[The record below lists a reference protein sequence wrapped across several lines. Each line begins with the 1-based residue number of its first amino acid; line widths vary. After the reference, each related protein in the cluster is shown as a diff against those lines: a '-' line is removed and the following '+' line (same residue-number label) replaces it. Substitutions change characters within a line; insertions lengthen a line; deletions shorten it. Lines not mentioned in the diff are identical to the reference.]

1 MALNIIEDV
10 SIINLHMFEDKRG
23 AFESIWEDH
32 RPFLPGLEFKP
43 SSVNLSYNTQ
53 KLTLRGIHY
62 QKSPYQQAKLVTCL
76 NGKLWD
82 VVVDL
87 RKESPTYKN
96 WAGFELTARSGKS
109 LFIPRGCAHG
119 FLTLEDNTT
128 LAYLIEGRYM
138 PEQSRVLSWN
148 DPEVAIDWPVDD
160 PILSDRDNLAQRLSE
175 L

>member
-1 MALNIIEDV
+1 MALNIIQDV
-10 SIINLHMFEDKRG
+10 SIINLDMFEDERG

-32 RPFLPGLEFKP
+32 RPFFSGLDFEP
-43 SSVNLSYNTQ
+43 SSANFSYNTQ
-53 KLTLRGIHY
+53 KLTLRGMHY
-62 QKSPYQQAKLVTCL
+62 QEPPYQQAKLVTCV

-87 RKESPTYKN
+87 RKESPTFKK
-96 WAGFELTARSGKS
+96 WAPYELTARSGKS

-148 DPEVAIDWPVDD
+148 DPEIANKWPVDD
-160 PILSDRDNLAQRLSE
+160 PNLSDRDKFAPRLSE